1 MRKKQKKKLKRIII
15 ASSLFIVLFLAYLF
29 INIFNLYLI
38 SDRRFNWIIPF
49 ALNLGIYIYIG
60 YDFLSRAIRSLR
72 NGNFFDEK
80 IIISL
85 LSIILIVYGGFFSY
99 FNQTIKYFETGT
111 ILMILYQLLLWTEAY
126 GMEKYRN
133 Y

>member
-80 IIISL
+80 KIGRASCRER
-85 LSIILIVYGGFFSY
+85 V
-99 FNQTIKYFETGT
+99 
-111 ILMILYQLLLWTEAY
+111 
-126 GMEKYRN
+126 
-133 Y
+133 